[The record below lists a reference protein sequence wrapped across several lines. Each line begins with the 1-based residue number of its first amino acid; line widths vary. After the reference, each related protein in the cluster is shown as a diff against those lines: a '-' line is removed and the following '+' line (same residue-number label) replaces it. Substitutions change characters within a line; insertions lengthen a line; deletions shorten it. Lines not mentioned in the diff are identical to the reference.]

1 MKELKRKYIKPELVV
16 YSLDNEISLQMTS
29 ENTTPGGGGLP
40 RSGTSSTTSTSTAT
54 SPNPFEENSFKEQ

>member
-1 MKELKRKYIKPELVV
+1 MKEVKLKYIKPEFIV

-40 RSGTSSTTSTSTAT
+40 RSESSSASTAT
-54 SPNPFEENSFKEQ
+54 SPNPFDENSFKEE